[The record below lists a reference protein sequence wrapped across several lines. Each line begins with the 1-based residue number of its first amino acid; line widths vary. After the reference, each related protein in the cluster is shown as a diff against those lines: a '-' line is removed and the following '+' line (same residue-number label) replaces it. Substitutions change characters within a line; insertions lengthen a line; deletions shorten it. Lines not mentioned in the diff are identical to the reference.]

1 MMKRSR
7 VLASSLIVAAAGIVA
22 LNVATGNAQAPGAS
36 QAPAPAAAPAPAPQA
51 PAGAGNNQAPLPPAL
66 TSCPELAAAV
76 RTVAASDSRNRD
88 WPNLARYRE
97 VNRSVGPVDVVF
109 MGDSITDSWAQAR
122 FSENFFP
129 GKRYAGRGISGQ
141 TTPQMLLRM
150 RQDVLNLKPKAV
162 VILAGTNDLSQNTGP
177 ATDEEI
183 EGNLESM
190 SELASN
196 AGVKVILSSILPT
209 SAYHVN
215 PILGPQT
222 TLRPLSRIR
231 AINDWMKNY
240 AAAHK
245 HTYLDYYSAMIDS
258 QGMLKTEL
266 STDDLHP
273 TTAGY
278 AIIAPLAQAAI
289 DKTLGR

>member
-1 MMKRSR
+1 MKYLYLS
-7 VLASSLIVAAAGIVA
+7 LALAVIAS
-22 LNVATGNAQAPGAS
+22 NAEAQPTD
-36 QAPAPAAAPAPAPQA
+36 QQ
-51 PAGAGNNQAPLPPAL
+51 L
-66 TSCPELAAAV
+66 
-76 RTVAASDSRNRD
+76 RTD
-88 WPNLARYRE
+88 WANLAKYRDDNARLSTPARNE
-97 VNRSVGPVDVVF
+97 NRVVF
-109 MGDSITDSWAQAR
+109 MGNSITEGWHLATM
-122 FSENFFP
+122 FP
-129 GKRYAGRGISGQ
+129 GKPYVNRGISGQ

-278 AIIAPLAQAAI
+278 AIMAPLAQAAI